1 MVPRTVAKGGPVRMT
16 TMTPV
21 KTRTTGLWI
30 ALLAV
35 SPLTLAGQTSSV
47 TGMVFDSLSNGP
59 LSDAAVFLWET
70 SHQAVSDENGHF
82 TIDGVPPG
90 EYSILFFHTRL
101 GEMGVS
107 AGPRAIRVEAGEP
120 TRIDL
125 GTPSVATV
133 MTSQCLMEDV
143 PPGSGTVAGR
153 VSDAASEMQLGGATV
168 TLSWHPEGEAFPEKV
183 DTETGADGWYRAC
196 GLPLDV
202 PLLLSVDF
210 YGRQGPRREVRLE
223 DGFANASVELM
234 ELRPSRITGTLR
246 DGESGLP
253 VEGAETWIRGTYHRT
268 LTDSDGH
275 FRFDQL
281 PSGTYMLMTDHLAY
295 GTKMDTLVVPDGQ
308 RLLVEMMLDTRPIE
322 IAPLTVTAEAPPV
335 EMARRR
341 GGIVVTRDEIDEV
354 RQRSRDASDILRSLH
369 IPGVLVRH
377 SSNGTICVG
386 YITGQVKMNQTGCV
400 EMMIYIND
408 VRATDADLALR
419 LPPDAIERMVLY
431 KPVEAGNLFGLGGGN
446 GVWMIYTRGN

>member
-1 MVPRTVAKGGPVRMT
+1 MVPWRAARGGPARMMMT
-16 TMTPV
+16 NHVMTPS
-21 KTRTTGLWI
+21 KALGI
-30 ALLAV
+30 ALLAI
-35 SPLTLAGQTSSV
+35 SPVTLAAQTGSV
-47 TGMVFDSLSNGP
+47 TGVVFDSLSFGP
-59 LSDAAVFLWET
+59 LEDAAVFLWET
-70 SHQAVSDENGHF
+70 SYRAETDELGRY
-82 TIDGVPPG
+82 TIEGVPPG
-90 EYSILFFHTRL
+90 DYSILFFHTRL

-107 AGPRAIRVEAGEP
+107 AGPKAIRVEADATTEVA
-120 TRIDL
+120 L

-168 TLSWHPEGEAFPEKV
+168 SLSWQPPGSSALERI
-183 DTETGADGWYRAC
+183 DTQTGADGWYRVC
-196 GLPLDV
+196 GAPTDV

-210 YGRQGPRREVRLE
+210 YGRQGPRREVQVT
-223 DGFANASVELM
+223 DGFANGSVVLM
-234 ELRPSRITGTLR
+234 ELRPSRISGTLR
-246 DGESGLP
+246 DRDSGAP

-268 LTDSDGH
+268 ITDGDGH
-275 FRFDQL
+275 FVFDQL
-281 PSGTYMLMTDHLAY
+281 PAGTYMLMTDHLAY

-322 IAPLTVTAEAPPV
+322 IAPLTVTAESPPV
-335 EMARRR
+335 EIARRR

>member
-1 MVPRTVAKGGPVRMT
+1 MM
-16 TMTPV
+16 MITP
-21 KTRTTGLWI
+21 KTLSMGLSI
-30 ALLAV
+30 ALAAIA
-35 SPLTLAGQTSSV
+35 PTLLSGQTGSV
-47 TGMVFDSLSNGP
+47 SGIVFDSLSHAP

-70 SHQAVSDENGHF
+70 SYQAATDEDGRF
-82 TIDGVPPG
+82 DIKGVPPG

-107 AGPRAIRVEAGEP
+107 AGPRAIRVEADGVTEVE
-120 TRIDL
+120 L
-125 GTPSVATV
+125 GTPSMATV
-133 MTSQCLMEDV
+133 MMSQCLMEDV
-143 PPGSGTVAGR
+143 PQGSGTVAGR
-153 VSDAASEMQLGGATV
+153 VSDAASGMQLGGATV
-168 TLSWHPEGEAFPEKV
+168 TLSWHPEGASQPEKI
-183 DTETGADGWYRAC
+183 DTETGSDGWYRVC
-196 GLPLDV
+196 GAPVDLPLLV
-202 PLLLSVDF
+202 SVDF
-210 YGRQGPRREVRLE
+210 YGRQGPRREVRVE
-223 DGFANASVELM
+223 SGFAEASVVLM
-234 ELRPSRITGTLR
+234 ELRPSRISGTLR
-246 DGESGLP
+246 DRDSGLA
-253 VEGAETWIRGTYHRT
+253 VEGAEAWIRGTYHRT
-268 LTDSDGH
+268 ITDGDGQ
-275 FRFDQL
+275 FVFEQL

-322 IAPLTVTAEAPPV
+322 IAPLTVTAEAAPV
-335 EMARRR
+335 EIARRR
-341 GGIVVTRDEIDEV
+341 GGIVVTKDDIDEV

-377 SSNGTICVG
+377 MSNGTICVG

-400 EMMIYIND
+400 EMLIYIND